1 MAPKQQRT
9 RDSDEETLVLS
20 PNCQADRE
28 EPSVVSDDPR
38 DVPEGGFVI
47 LSDGTTAGS
56 LPQHMMSPTTMNLIN
71 NMMGLLNRGRS
82 SNSLGGHDGDSQ
94 VSPVM
99 VFMGNESQA
108 HMEEEE
114 EEEGD
119 DPADGERLQHQV
131 LPIRQVSLSPRLRA
145 KLPRRRKASVR
156 ASEYLGAAYEILYRL
171 ARIEVIPV
179 AVSVVLLKF

>member
-56 LPQHMMSPTTMNLIN
+56 LPQHMMNPTTMNLIN

-114 EEEGD
+114 EEGD
-119 DPADGERLQHQV
+119 DPGLQHQV

>member
-114 EEEGD
+114 EEEEGD
-119 DPADGERLQHQV
+119 DPADGGEAAASSTTNTTSE
-131 LPIRQVSLSPRLRA
+131 PKSKA
-145 KLPRRRKASVR
+145 KGKASKKKKGKR
-156 ASEYLGAAYEILYRL
+156 QG
-171 ARIEVIPV
+171 
-179 AVSVVLLKF
+179 K